1 MNFNVRKL
9 ELYITTKEQFNGY
22 IPTLDDM
29 LILSLSG
36 YRGMDSDTIECCLI
50 DSSTFKKL
58 ISYILNE
65 QKHNIFNRYSVIP
78 LNDEI
83 LKYIYVTLNRLKAGD
98 KRKKNLERQVNTL
111 KECIVKRKENEV
123 ICAFMY

>member
-1 MNFNVRKL
+1 MNCKVKKI
-9 ELYITTKEQFNGY
+9 ELYIKTTEQFNGY

-36 YRGMDSDTIECCLI
+36 YRDMGSDTIECCLI

-65 QKHNIFNRYSVIP
+65 QKYNIFNGYSVIP

-83 LKYIYVTLNRLKAGD
+83 LKYIYVTLNKLKAGD
-98 KRKKNLERQVNTL
+98 KRKRNLERQVNML
-111 KECIVKRKENEV
+111 KECIVKRRENEV